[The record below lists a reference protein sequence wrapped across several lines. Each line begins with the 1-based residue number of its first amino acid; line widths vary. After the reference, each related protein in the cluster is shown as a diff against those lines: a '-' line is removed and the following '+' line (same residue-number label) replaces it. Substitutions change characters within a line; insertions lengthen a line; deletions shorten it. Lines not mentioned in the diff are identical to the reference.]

1 MQAHT
6 KKHPIE
12 IIELRFIGPILDMA
26 KAVETLKLLGF
37 VDRSDSIPWREP
49 RPLPPNFTME
59 GATPKSPMCPGTI
72 PGGVLV
78 RESSN

>member
-12 IIELRFIGPILDMA
+12 IIELRFIGPILIMA

-37 VDRSDSIPWREP
+37 LDRSDSIPWR
-49 RPLPPNFTME
+49 
-59 GATPKSPMCPGTI
+59 GAFP
-72 PGGVLV
+72 
-78 RESSN
+78 EY